1 MHSSGDFAWL
11 YRFLQRAISMD
22 FEESKITITY
32 IASRV
37 TRRGLGGLA
46 GGLLVAQ
53 GAMVGAAVGG

>member
-1 MHSSGDFAWL
+1 MSK
-11 YRFLQRAISMD
+11 
-22 FEESKITITY
+22 EERIDITY

-53 GAMVGAAVGG
+53 GAIVGAAVGG